1 MHRHR
6 CVGSIPHLGVPRPVG
21 AGPVSNPVAIG
32 TPEQRSRDAHALI
45 YLTVVAIED
54 FRDVNGQLPRTLDQI
69 GEDDPEMLYTFV
81 QGGYRIEMTI
91 GEFTVDYELGKDLTP
106 FREALGRAAR

>member
-1 MHRHR
+1 MAVLIVSGTVTARQMT
-6 CVGSIPHLGVPRPVG
+6 
-21 AGPVSNPVAIG
+21 GPVEIG

-54 FRDVNGQLPRTLDQI
+54 FRDVNGQLPRTPDQI
-69 GEDDPEMLYTFV
+69 GEDNPEMLYTFV
-81 QGGYRIEMTI
+81 QSGYRIEMTI

-106 FREALGRAAR
+106 FREALARAA